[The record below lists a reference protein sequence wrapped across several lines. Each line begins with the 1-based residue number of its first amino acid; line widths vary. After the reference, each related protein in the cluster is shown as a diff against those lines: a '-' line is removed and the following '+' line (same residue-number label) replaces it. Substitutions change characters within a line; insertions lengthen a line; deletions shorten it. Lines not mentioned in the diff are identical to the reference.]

1 MAVRGRKI
9 GRIGG
14 TWERTGR
21 TGEMREKNRSKGK
34 EGVEKWK
41 QEKGVGVLARKILEE
56 RKVEFLSF

>member
-1 MAVRGRKI
+1 LGERGRKI

-34 EGVEKWK
+34 EGVEN
-41 QEKGVGVLARKILEE
+41 GGGVLAKKYKR
-56 RKVEFLSF
+56 RD